1 MMDFLFFV
9 KTFIL
14 TVAIVLVMQI
24 QVGDHSLENHAMGW
38 VQSSAITSPLNDAAK
53 GAGKLFHELTA
64 KLHSGVHHNVGKN
77 KKEETHGWASSFHW
91 THSSPKDTASQD
103 EE

>member
-1 MMDFLFFV
+1 MDFFFFV

-24 QVGDHSLENHAMGW
+24 QVGDKSLETHAMGW
-38 VQSSAITSPLNDAAK
+38 VQASGAAGPLSDVARGASKITHDLSHRVTDLIHDHVNK
-53 GAGKLFHELTA
+53 Y
-64 KLHSGVHHNVGKN
+64 
-77 KKEETHGWASSFHW
+77 KKEDTRIKRESSFRWLH
-91 THSSPKDTASQD
+91 HSKDQKSK